1 MKTLHP
7 MTKSPRAVAQ
17 EALRLAQAAV
27 PAYSSKFSRTDYTQ
41 HQLFPILVINTFLDT
56 DYRGIVA
63 VPKRIHRGHHPPLR
77 IVHLRTGLVQ
87 RIVYRDHTIERI
99 VHPCGG
105 VPHRIRVRDDII
117 RRIIRSRGVISL
129 HLSSTA
135 NSIELI
141 GYCKFNV

>member
-63 VPKRIHRGHHPPLR
+63 VPERIHRGHHLPLR

-87 RIVYRDHTIERI
+87 RIVYRDYAIECIHRECRRAIQRI
-99 VHPCGG
+99 CP
-105 VPHRIRVRDDII
+105 RDDVAIKCWYPL
-117 RRIIRSRGVISL
+117 RLPPDISFEKV
-129 HLSSTA
+129 T
-135 NSIELI
+135 
-141 GYCKFNV
+141 VR